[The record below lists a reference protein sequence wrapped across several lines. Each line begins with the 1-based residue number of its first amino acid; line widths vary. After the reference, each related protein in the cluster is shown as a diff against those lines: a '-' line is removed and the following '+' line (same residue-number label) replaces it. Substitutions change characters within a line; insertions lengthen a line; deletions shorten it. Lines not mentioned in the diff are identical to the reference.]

1 MAKRILVIGALLT
14 VFAAALIVAMSIL
27 DVITVQELR
36 TSLAKTVSVVAV
48 TTTAVIIALAIAK
61 IARNT

>member
-27 DVITVQELR
+27 DVITVQERR

>member
-27 DVITVQELR
+27 DVITVQERR

-48 TTTAVIIALAIAK
+48 TTTAVIIALAIVK

>member
-1 MAKRILVIGALLT
+1 LLS
-14 VFAAALIVAMSIL
+14 VFAAALIVVMSIL

-48 TTTAVIIALAIAK
+48 TTTAVIIALAIVK

>member
-14 VFAAALIVAMSIL
+14 VFAAALIVVMSIL